1 MKEKTKVIIVNV
13 ITGSRVI
20 GAFALPF
27 IASFFGPLGTALY
40 IGGLWATDALDG
52 FLAKRKW
59 HVSTIF
65 GANLDAFSDKLF
77 GIATL
82 IYLSKFFPIV
92 ILPLV
97 FEFAIFGVNWHY
109 GRKGADVKSST
120 VGKAK
125 TLVFDIITAFSVLT
139 TLSLTSVFA
148 NIVPLLMSFV
158 FGMQAYTLKDY
169 INTHKNYLRNHKPK
183 NDVSH
188 LGFVETIKA
197 IVKLLGDKKLYS
209 PAYFKEHQNEPLLD
223 MLLNK
228 KEPKNDESEHSEKD
242 ANEKVIDYCFDT
254 KQRNELKI
262 VYSLNESEIE
272 KLETFAKL
280 HNVATELIMSYL
292 EKYINVVNPTSYP
305 TVNDMQNFIIEEEQ
319 EVIKKKGFKEM
330 S

>member
-1 MKEKTKVIIVNV
+1 MKEKTKVIIVNA

-52 FLAKRKW
+52 YLAKRKW

-82 IYLSKFFPIV
+82 IYLSNFFPIV
-92 ILPLV
+92 VIPLI

-109 GRKGADVKSST
+109 GRKGADVKSSY
-120 VGKAK
+120 VGKRK
-125 TLVFDIITAFSVLT
+125 TLVFDIVTAFSVLT
-139 TLSLTSVFA
+139 TLSLTSIFA
-148 NIVPLLMSFV
+148 SVVPFLMSFV
-158 FGMQAYTLKDY
+158 CGMQAYTLKDY
-169 INTHKNYLRNHKPK
+169 VDTHKKYLKNHKPK

-197 IVKLLGDKKLYS
+197 IVKLLGNKKLYS

-228 KEPKNDESEHSEKD
+228 KEPINTATESKD
-242 ANEKVIDYCFDT
+242 KGINEKPNNYTFNT
-254 KQRNELKI
+254 KQKNELKI
-262 VYSLNESEIE
+262 VYSLNDGEIE
-272 KLETFAKL
+272 KLESFAKL
-280 HNVATELIMSYL
+280 HNMDTELIMTYL
-292 EKYINVVNPTSYP
+292 EKYINIVNPTTYP
-305 TVNDMQNFIIEEEQ
+305 TITEMQNFIIEEEQ
-319 EVIKKKGFKEM
+319 SVIKKKGFKEM

>member
-1 MKEKTKVIIVNV
+1 MKEKTKVIIVNA

-20 GAFALPF
+20 GAFVLPF
-27 IASFFGPLGTALY
+27 IASLFGPLGTALY
-40 IGGLWATDALDG
+40 ISGLWATDALDG
-52 FLAKRKW
+52 YLAKRKW

-77 GIATL
+77 GVATL

-92 ILPLV
+92 LIPLV
-97 FEFAIFGVNWHY
+97 LEFAIFGVNWHY
-109 GRKGADVKSST
+109 GRKGADVKSSK
-120 VGKAK
+120 VGKRK
-125 TLVFDIITAFSVLT
+125 TLVFDIVTAFSVLT
-139 TLSLTSVFA
+139 TLSLTSAFA
-148 NIVPLLMSFV
+148 SVVPFLMSFV
-158 FGMQAYTLKDY
+158 CGMQAYTLKDY
-169 INTHKNYLRNHKPK
+169 INTHKTYLRHNKPK

-188 LGFVETIKA
+188 LGFIETIKA

-228 KEPKNDESEHSEKD
+228 KETIHNPSESKD
-242 ANEKVIDYCFDT
+242 KDINEKTLDYSFDT
-254 KQRNELKI
+254 KQKNELKI

-280 HNVATELIMSYL
+280 HNMDTELIMSYL

-305 TVNDMQNFIIEEEQ
+305 TVNDMQNFIIEEE
-319 EVIKKKGFKEM
+319 EELIKKKGFKEM

>member
-1 MKEKTKVIIVNV
+1 MKEKTKVIIVNA

-27 IASFFGPLGTALY
+27 IASLFGPLGTALY

-52 FLAKRKW
+52 YLAKRKW

-82 IYLSKFFPIV
+82 IYLRNFFPIV
-92 ILPLV
+92 IVPLV

-109 GRKGADVKSST
+109 GRKGADVKSSK
-120 VGKAK
+120 VGKKK
-125 TLVFDIITAFSVLT
+125 TLIFDIVTAFSVLT

-169 INTHKNYLRNHKPK
+169 INTHKNYLKSHQPK

-242 ANEKVIDYCFDT
+242 ANEKASDYCFDT

-272 KLETFAKL
+272 KLEVFAKS
-280 HNVATELIMSYL
+280 HNIDTELIMSYL
-292 EKYINVVNPTSYP
+292 EKYINVVNPTTYP
-305 TVNDMQNFIIEEEQ
+305 TITEMQNFIIEEEQ
-319 EVIKKKGFKEM
+319 EITKKK
-330 S
+330 SI